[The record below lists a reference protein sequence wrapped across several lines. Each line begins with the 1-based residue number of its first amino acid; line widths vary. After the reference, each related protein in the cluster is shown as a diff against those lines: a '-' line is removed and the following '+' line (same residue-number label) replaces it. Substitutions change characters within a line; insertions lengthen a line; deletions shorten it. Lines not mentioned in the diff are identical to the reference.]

1 MNTQLNPS
9 LKSHYAYLKKLE
21 CFALEQQIK
30 DPSAPTT
37 LHLAS
42 ITGNEI
48 VWQIELPNQKP
59 CFMRSI
65 IGGLEDEYF
74 VVHVDA
80 KRFYYH
86 WLLSSV
92 NPSDRNRPNHCVLL
106 KDMPQDYKFNDAV
119 KGFADCVDNPVPLA
133 LAFADHAFG
142 NPYIGFTNGVTR
154 TMWLLVQGV
163 KSFPIEVHGEDSANQ
178 LYELAGIGESPM
190 SYRQLKIKH
199 NVQTPPFLSS

>member
-1 MNTQLNPS
+1 MSSNLNPS
-9 LKSHYAYLKKLE
+9 LNSHYAYLKKLE
-21 CFALEQQIK
+21 CFAFEQQIK
-30 DPSAPTT
+30 NQSPST
-37 LHLAS
+37 AS
-42 ITGNEI
+42 ILTSITANEI
-48 VWQIELPNQKP
+48 VWQIELPDRDP
-59 CFMRSI
+59 CFMRSK
-65 IGGLEDEYF
+65 IGGLDDEFY
-74 VVHVDA
+74 VVHIDA
-80 KRFYYH
+80 KRFYYY

-163 KSFPIEVHGEDSANQ
+163 TSFPIEVHGADSARQ

-199 NVQTPPFLSS
+199 NIQPPSYQSS